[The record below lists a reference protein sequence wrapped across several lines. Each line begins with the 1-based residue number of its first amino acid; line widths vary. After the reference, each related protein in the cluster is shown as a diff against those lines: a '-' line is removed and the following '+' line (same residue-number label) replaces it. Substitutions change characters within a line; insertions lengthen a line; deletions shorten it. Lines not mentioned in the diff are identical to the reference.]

1 VGGRFFEETLSIRVD
16 PESERPDL
24 YNVLALLIT
33 ALLTGAFIVV
43 AALRLPWIL
52 IPLGLFV
59 LFVAPGYALAALLF
73 GGEREITSLPL
84 NIALIV
90 GFSLVVDVG
99 IGTVALF
106 FSIGPLSPIV
116 GVEVAL
122 LCFIAVFVQF
132 QRRHVLGRKTHT
144 PGFWSW
150 IELPGFTS
158 SQRTTAYVLFVG
170 VLVTFGVIGLLS
182 TLQPSNTPDLS
193 LAVLGPNGT
202 TSTLPSSG
210 SVNSTLGVLLLVQ
223 NNATA
228 QSLVLSVNSSLIG
241 GNPAPSTSVPWVLP
255 LQLAPGATSTEVL
268 PLTHGET
275 DSVAVSFQFADRGN
289 YTISFSLTPPQST
302 VAVRTVGISVEI
314 T

>member
-1 VGGRFFEETLSIRVD
+1 VGGPFFEETLSTRVG
-16 PESERPDL
+16 PELERPDL
-24 YNVLALLIT
+24 YNVLALLVT

-90 GFSLVVDVG
+90 GFSVFFDVV

-116 GVEVAL
+116 GAEVAL
-122 LCFIAVFVQF
+122 LCFIAVFVQYH
-132 QRRHVLGRKTHT
+132 RRQVLGRRTNT

-158 SQRTTAYVLFVG
+158 AQRTTAYALFIG
-170 VLVTFGVIGLLS
+170 VLVTFGVIGYIS
-182 TLQPSNTPDLS
+182 TLQPGNTPELS

-202 TSTLPSSG
+202 TSTLPTTG
-210 SVNSTLGVLLLVQ
+210 AVNSTLGVILLVQ
-223 NNATA
+223 NNATT
-228 QSLVLSVNSSLIG
+228 QSFLLSVNSSLVG
-241 GNPAPSTSVPWVLP
+241 GNGTQSTSVPWVLP
-255 LQLAPGATSTEVL
+255 LQLAPGTTSAEVL
-268 PLTHGET
+268 PLTHSES
-275 DSVAVSFQFADRGN
+275 DSIAVSFQFAEKGD
-289 YTISFSLTPPQST
+289 YSISFTLTPPQST
-302 VAVRTVGISVEI
+302 VVIRTAEISVEI